1 MSDPSAAADHRPLSE
16 AACDLF
22 MSNPATAKR
31 VTRLGTGLTMVDMV
45 ERAARCP
52 GRAHG

>member
-1 MSDPSAAADHRPLSE
+1 MSDRSAAADHRPLSE

-31 VTRLGTGLTMVDMV
+31 VTRLGTGLTMANMV

-52 GRAHG
+52 GRARG

>member
-1 MSDPSAAADHRPLSE
+1 VTDPSAAAGHRPLSE

-22 MSNPATAKR
+22 MSNPATARR
-31 VTRLGTGLTMVDMV
+31 VTRLGTGLTMANMV